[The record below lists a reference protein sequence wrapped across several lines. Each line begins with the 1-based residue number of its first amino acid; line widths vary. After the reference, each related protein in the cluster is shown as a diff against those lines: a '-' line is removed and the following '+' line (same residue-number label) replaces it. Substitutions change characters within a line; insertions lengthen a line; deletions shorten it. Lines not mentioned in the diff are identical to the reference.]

1 VCLPYWHGRII
12 GWVFF
17 TWKWQKDVPNV
28 SGSRQKRPATEAKET
43 YFRGLLYLEVVC
55 EGAKCC
61 AKRRCHMRRMHAC
74 VCACGKEEDDALVCE
89 AAKCCAKRRGI
100 ELLSHA
106 HTMSLPWASGKRGK
120 RGN

>member
-1 VCLPYWHGRII
+1 
-12 GWVFF
+12 
-17 TWKWQKDVPNV
+17 
-28 SGSRQKRPATEAKET
+28 
-43 YFRGLLYLEVVC
+43 
-55 EGAKCC
+55 
-61 AKRRCHMRRMHAC
+61 MRRGEVLCKAALSYEEDACMC

>member
-1 VCLPYWHGRII
+1 
-12 GWVFF
+12 
-17 TWKWQKDVPNV
+17 
-28 SGSRQKRPATEAKET
+28 
-43 YFRGLLYLEVVC
+43 
-55 EGAKCC
+55 
-61 AKRRCHMRRMHAC
+61 MC